1 MALGSRDQWRAARL
15 DLLEREKEL
24 TRVRDELAAE
34 RRRLPRTMA

>member
-34 RRRLPRTMA
+34 RRRLPLTMA